1 MNIDPREFELQER
14 ALREDAAYREVAKA
28 LRRSPGE
35 PPADFAA
42 SMAALAVAD
51 GAGVGAGAPA
61 PEGRVEHW
69 LLRALTVVLGLS
81 CIGALALYGGE
92 WLGGVLDGFDAIIP
106 AVGGPTALNWA
117 LAAGAC
123 MALSWAF
130 TRGMPRLLPPRR

>member
-14 ALREDAAYREVAKA
+14 ALREDAAYREVAQA

-42 SMAALAVAD
+42 SVAALASAE
-51 GAGVGAGAPA
+51 AAGAA
-61 PEGRVEHW
+61 ASESRIERW
-69 LLRALTVVLGLS
+69 LLRALAMVLGLS
-81 CIGALALYGGE
+81 SIGALAIYGGE
-92 WLGGVLDGFDAIIP
+92 WLRGVRDGFDAIVP
-106 AVGGPTALNWA
+106 ALGGSTAVNWV

-130 TRGMPRLLPPRR
+130 TQGAPRFGRSRR